1 MRNRFLKP
9 TVLVVDDDEASRG
22 VLRDFVAD
30 DGFPVVTA
38 CDGADALRKASADI
52 GIVILDYTMP
62 KLDGLQTCRLL
73 AARPES
79 SKTPVILLS
88 GISGAFLAGQIR
100 TPNVYAV
107 LEKPIRMGAL
117 LAHLNALSHLDQ
129 DATGTLAKQDF
140 ENALREEG
148 YRQRMI
154 ELKARE
160 TWYALSQA

>member
-38 CDGADALRKASADI
+38 GDGADALRKAGPGI
-52 GIVILDYTMP
+52 GIVVLDYTMP
-62 KLDGLQTCRLL
+62 KLDGLQTSRLL

-79 SKTPVILLS
+79 CHTPVILLS
-88 GISGAFLAGQIR
+88 GVPSDYLR
-100 TPNVYAV
+100 TQVTSPNVYAV
-107 LEKPIRMGAL
+107 LEKPIRMGEL
-117 LAHLNALSHLDQ
+117 LAHLNALARLDEG
-129 DATGTLAKQDF
+129 AAGALARQDF

-148 YRQRMI
+148 FRQRMI

-160 TWYALSQA
+160 TWYAVSKA

>member
-1 MRNRFLKP
+1 MRNRYLKP
-9 TVLVVDDDEASRG
+9 TVLLVDDDEAGRG

-38 CDGADALRKASADI
+38 TDGADALRKAGPDI
-52 GIVILDYTMP
+52 GIVVLDYTMP

-79 SKTPVILLS
+79 RNTPVILLS
-88 GISGAFLAGQIR
+88 GLPGEYLRTQIR
-100 TPNVYAV
+100 SPNVYAV

-117 LAHLNALSHLDQ
+117 LAHLNALARLDEG
-129 DATGTLAKQDF
+129 AAGTLAKEDF
-140 ENALREEG
+140 ENALREED
-148 YRQRMI
+148 YRRRMI
-154 ELKARE
+154 ELKASE

>member
-9 TVLVVDDDEASRG
+9 TVLVADDDEAGRG
-22 VLRDFVAD
+22 VLRDFVSD

-38 CDGADALRKASADI
+38 CDGADALRKATAEI

-79 SKTPVILLS
+79 RNTPVILLS
-88 GISGAFLAGQIR
+88 GLPGSFVASLVKS
-100 TPNVYAV
+100 PNVYAV

-117 LAHLNALSHLDQ
+117 LAHLNALARLDRAAAGPQ
-129 DATGTLAKQDF
+129 AKQDY
-140 ENALREEG
+140 ENALREED
-148 YRQRMI
+148 YRQKMI

-160 TWYALSQA
+160 TWYAVSKA